1 MYKACPLPLAGS
13 RYEVKYFIDE
23 VRAAWIQS
31 FCRSNLPL
39 DPHSAGRS
47 NGQYPIYTIYL
58 DSLNQ
63 HCLRGTLERREDRV
77 KLRVRTYCGFDESLA
92 DHPAYFEIKR
102 KKKGVVYKT
111 RAAAPRKLADDLLW
125 NSDCVH
131 PDCEDISGKSGR
143 HLSQFLELRARIG
156 ANPTVGVFYTREAY
170 ESTTADRVRISFDRN
185 LHYGL
190 LDRQG
195 GTMRTMW
202 WPVQL
207 NWVILELKFT
217 TSYPF
222 WVEELVRQGE
232 ITRRGICKFVM
243 CSRAARESAFCAA
256 SQE

>member
-1 MYKACPLPLAGS
+1 MLGVCTQSIAAS

-31 FCRSNLPL
+31 FCRSNLPP
-39 DPHSAGRS
+39 DPHSAERA

-77 KLRVRTYCGFDESLA
+77 KLRVRTYSGFDDSQAEL
-92 DHPAYFEIKR
+92 PAYFEIKR

-111 RAAAPRKLADDLLW
+111 RAATPRKLADQLLW
-125 NSDCVH
+125 NGDGAHDATDMV
-131 PDCEDISGKSGR
+131 SGKSGER
-143 HLSQFLELRARIG
+143 LNQFLELRARIG
-156 ANPTVGVFYTREAY
+156 AKPTVGVFYTREAY
-170 ESTTADRVRISFDRN
+170 ESTTADRVRISLDRN

-190 LDRQG
+190 LDHK
-195 GTMRTMW
+195 GTWTRAMW
-202 WPVQL
+202 WPVKL
-207 NWVILELKFT
+207 NWVILEIKFT

-222 WVEELVRQGE
+222 WIEELVRQGE

-243 CSRAARESAFCAA
+243 CSRAARQGAACAT
-256 SQE
+256 S